1 MEDSNK
7 LPPDQII
14 MKIQIVLFV
23 IFFVIL
29 SGKNYAQEISNI
41 GRIDSLITSAMQ
53 GHFDE
58 LSYEEYDSLVIDVA
72 NLSWENG
79 NYLKIL
85 LGNQAAKNSFKVFR
99 NYNSSSSFQG
109 LVLTIDQFS
118 IKIEYS
124 RPYNKAF
131 LGRNYVE
138 RRFDIHLKGQ
148 FYFLRN
154 DEVLRPINIVSKF
167 SDELLYG
174 NIEDV
179 ESSNYNFSKGKRE
192 DYTFWEKIYEPV
204 LVIASVG
211 VVVYLFFTQ
220 RT

>member
-1 MEDSNK
+1 MR
-7 LPPDQII
+7 
-14 MKIQIVLFV
+14 IQIVLFV
-23 IFFVIL
+23 IFFVVL

-41 GRIDSLITSAMQ
+41 GRIDSLITSVLQ

-58 LSYEEYDSLVIDVA
+58 LRSEGYDSLVIDVA
-72 NLSWENG
+72 KLDWEKG

-85 LGNQAAKNSFKVFR
+85 IGNQAAKNSFKVFR
-99 NYNSSSSFQG
+99 NYNESSSFQG

-131 LGRNYVE
+131 LGRNYIE
-138 RRFDIHLKGQ
+138 RRFDINLNGQ
-148 FYFLRN
+148 FYFIRN
-154 DEVLRPINIVSKF
+154 DEVLRPIDIVSKF

-174 NIEDV
+174 SIEDV
-179 ESSNYNFSKGKRE
+179 EDSNYSFSKGRRE